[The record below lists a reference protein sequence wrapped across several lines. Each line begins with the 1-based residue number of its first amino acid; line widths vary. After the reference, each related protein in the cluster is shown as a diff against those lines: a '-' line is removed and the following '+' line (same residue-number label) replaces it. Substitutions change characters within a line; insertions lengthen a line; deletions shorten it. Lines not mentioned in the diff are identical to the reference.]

1 MKIIEQ
7 PGAPNPRRVKLFVA
21 EKGLEIPFETLE
33 LNKAEHLSEEFTK
46 LNPLQRVPV
55 LVLDDGTAISE
66 SVAICRYL
74 EDLNPEPNLFGI
86 SPLERAT
93 VEMWNR
99 RMELGLLFHVAQC
112 FRHTHPAMAAME
124 KPQIPEWAEA
134 NKPRVMQYLG
144 VLDDALEKQVYVAGD
159 RYTIADITALV
170 AIDFMKPARLQVSD
184 AHANVKRWYDEVA
197 QRPSSK
203 LR

>member
-7 PGAPNPRRVKLFVA
+7 PGAPNPRRVKIFVA
-21 EKGLEIPFETLE
+21 EKGLDIPYEALE
-33 LNKAEHLSEEFTK
+33 LNKAEHLSEQFTA
-46 LNPLQRVPV
+46 LNPVQRVPV

-74 EDLNPEPNLFGI
+74 EDLNPDPNLFGHTAI
-86 SPLERAT
+86 ERAI
-93 VEMWNR
+93 VEMWSR

-144 VLDDALEKQVYVAGD
+144 VVDDALAKQAYIAGD

-170 AIDFMKPARLQVSD
+170 AVEFMKPARLQVPD
-184 AHANVKRWYDEVA
+184 AHVNVKRWYDEVA